1 MQPSPKSYISI
12 GCEAGGPEARLPCE
26 LKVGLYQTLMR
37 HVSSSH
43 CQAIDEFALILRID
57 GSLAR
62 YGHEGVG
69 RVRLAQ
75 SRRYVS
81 AEIQVPES
89 AWRVESQVL
98 KAYLATQVRA
108 ALVAC
113 VDRLLEGG
121 LAVSEIDFFQQ
132 VDAAIA
138 EWVSPSG
145 TPNNSSK
152 PMPLRGT
159 A

>member
-1 MQPSPKSYISI
+1 M
-12 GCEAGGPEARLPCE
+12 
-26 LKVGLYQTLMR
+26 
-37 HVSSSH
+37 
-43 CQAIDEFALILRID
+43 
-57 GSLAR
+57 
-62 YGHEGVG
+62 
-69 RVRLAQ
+69 
-75 SRRYVS
+75 
-81 AEIQVPES
+81 PES